1 MSPVKSLW
9 HASLN
14 GYTCK
19 ESSNSEVAERCQTL
33 EKQNEQLRQEV
44 VRLKSQISG
53 LLKDRK
59 GNLRATKQD
68 IPVGFPTASSN
79 GTRQK
84 GDSSL
89 VTGHALASMPVST
102 PVPPPPPTKPGTADS
117 SIQTLGSLMAA
128 AMASA
133 KNSRLEQPL
142 PLPLPSPSPS
152 STPSPSPS
160 PPPPPP
166 PPSMRPS
173 AARDAEIRR
182 LPEVVQ
188 LYHWMTKKEA
198 RRGVGG
204 AGNVNARDMIGEI
217 ENRSS
222 HLLAIKTDI
231 ETKGDFV
238 NSLIKKV
245 EEVKFSGIE
254 EVEGFIKWL
263 DKELSQLVDERAVL
277 KHFQWPEN
285 KTDAMREVAF
295 NYRELVNIVESQS
308 SSSYKQEATQP
319 IATFLK
325 QMQASQEKIEQGVY
339 NIQKV
344 RDGAIKRCKE
354 FGIPWEWM
362 LDSGIVSQLKMSSV
376 KTAKRYMN
384 RVIAELKSMSC
395 TEGED
400 LMLQAVRFAFRVHQ
414 FVGGFDGEC
423 ARVFQE
429 MRDMAVSCHSES
441 QQHQN
446 PPYQSRSC

>member
-1 MSPVKSLW
+1 
-9 HASLN
+9 
-14 GYTCK
+14 
-19 ESSNSEVAERCQTL
+19 
-33 EKQNEQLRQEV
+33 
-44 VRLKSQISG
+44 
-53 LLKDRK
+53 
-59 GNLRATKQD
+59 
-68 IPVGFPTASSN
+68 
-79 GTRQK
+79 
-84 GDSSL
+84 
-89 VTGHALASMPVST
+89 
-102 PVPPPPPTKPGTADS
+102 
-117 SIQTLGSLMAA
+117 
-128 AMASA
+128 
-133 KNSRLEQPL
+133 
-142 PLPLPSPSPS
+142 
-152 STPSPSPS
+152 
-160 PPPPPP
+160 
-166 PPSMRPS
+166 
-173 AARDAEIRR
+173 
-182 LPEVVQ
+182 
-188 LYHWMTKKEA
+188 MTKKEA

>member
-1 MSPVKSLW
+1 MSSVKSPW

-14 GYTCK
+14 GYPCR
-19 ESSNSEVAERCQTL
+19 EPSNTELTERCQML
-33 EKQNEQLRQEV
+33 EKQNEHLRQEV

-59 GNLRATKQD
+59 GNLLATKQD
-68 IPVGFPTASSN
+68 IPAEFPTASRN
-79 GTRQK
+79 GLRQK
-84 GDSSL
+84 GDCNL
-89 VTGHALASMPVST
+89 VTGHASVLMPVPA
-102 PVPPPPPTKPGTADS
+102 PVPPPPPTKPRTPES
-117 SIQTLGSLMAA
+117 SIPTLGSLMAA
-128 AMASA
+128 AVASA
-133 KNSRLEQPL
+133 KSSKVEQ
-142 PLPLPSPSPS
+142 
-152 STPSPSPS
+152 PSPSPS

-166 PPSMRPS
+166 PPSMKSS
-173 AARDAEIRR
+173 AAGDAEIRR

-217 ENRSS
+217 ENRSA
-222 HLLAIKTDI
+222 HLLAIKTDV

-238 NSLIKKV
+238 NSLIRKV
-245 EEVKFSGIE
+245 EKARFSRIE
-254 EVEGFIKWL
+254 EVEDFIRWL

-295 NYRELVNIVESQS
+295 NYRELINIAESQS
-308 SSSYKQEATQP
+308 CSTYNQEARQP

-325 QMQASQEKIEQGVY
+325 QMQASQEKVEQGVY

-362 LDSGIVSQLKMSSV
+362 LDTGIVSQLKMSSV
-376 KTAKRYMN
+376 KIAKGCMK
-384 RVIAELKSMSC
+384 RVTAELKSMSC

-423 ARVFQE
+423 ACAFQE
-429 MRDMAVSCHSES
+429 MRNMALNECQLHQHSL
-441 QQHQN
+441 
-446 PPYQSRSC
+446 PQSRSS